1 MAVLLPRLLPC
12 PQPNSWASEGCP
24 GTAAPAWG
32 EGGGEDESE
41 GGGGVRVGVRVGL
54 QGRKEDNLRD
64 VSNNYFA

>member
-32 EGGGEDESE
+32 EGGGEDEGEDESE
-41 GGGGVRVGVRVGL
+41 GGGEGWAAGEK
-54 QGRKEDNLRD
+54 GRQL
-64 VSNNYFA
+64 